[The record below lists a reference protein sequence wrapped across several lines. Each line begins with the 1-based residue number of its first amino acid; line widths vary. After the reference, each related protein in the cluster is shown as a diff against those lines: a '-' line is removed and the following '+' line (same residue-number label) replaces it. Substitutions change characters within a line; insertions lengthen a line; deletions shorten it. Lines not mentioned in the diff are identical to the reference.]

1 MQPHLPTITV
11 TGTAL
16 DEVSPTAAR
25 IVVVLETSGE
35 DVGTARVDVFEL
47 YQSLRQMVTGL
58 GIPSAALSSSV
69 RMTGCATGATSDA
82 WREATSTAQ
91 QRVSITLPLVTGA
104 LEETAHAL
112 SQAEG
117 VSSVELEILYQ
128 ERDEFLRVLYDRM
141 SEEAESAAQ
150 LLAASTGSRLKDL
163 VELNLI
169 DSGHDAFEPIR
180 IPLEEA
186 ADISEFLYPVPVYVS
201 ALYTWSI
208 FD

>member
-1 MQPHLPTITV
+1 MPSQHPTITV
-11 TGTAL
+11 TGSAL

-25 IVVVLETSGE
+25 FVVTLETNGE
-35 DVGTARVDVFEL
+35 DVGTTRVGIFEL
-47 YQSLRQMVTGL
+47 YQGLKRKATDL
-58 GIPSAALSSSV
+58 GIPSGALSSSV
-69 RMTGCATGATSDA
+69 RMTGCAAGATSDV
-82 WREATSTAQ
+82 WREATSTAR
-91 QRVSITLPLVTGA
+91 QRVSITVPLVTDA

-112 SQAEG
+112 SQVEG

-128 ERDEFLRVLYDRM
+128 ERDELLRVLYDRM